1 MNTQTN
7 TQNTY
12 TVEEVATML
21 LALSGRVDNIEAQLS
36 KKSLKKTAKPKRSAE
51 EIEADKM
58 RKQAAKDAKKLA
70 AAEAKA
76 AKKLAAEQAKA
87 EKLAAKQAKKLAAEQ
102 AKAEKKLADEKV
114 KAEKKLAAAQA
125 KAEKLAAK
133 EAKKAAKG
141 PSLDKTYTKKRFN
154 LYRDLKTDDPENQ
167 FKGMNDKFLRIAKK
181 KDGSDTTVYRVS
193 PNNWTEEAT
202 KHFESLEDKWDRKSL
217 PFSPNYVAPEPKI
230 KPAKKKAPKKKKVA
244 KKTLVEQTAVIDTDD
259 ELEEQPPAEY
269 YVHRCFRMSKKSSET
284 TWVRFYNQKIMNQEV
299 KERGL
304 VPLNQWAWMRFPG
317 DDKFNDKTYETNPL
331 APKVGK
337 NIVKDGKVVGNCCES
352 FNPVTEDDK
361 DAETVGQADD
371 EEELDEI
378 EDDDE
383 DLIPDKLEDDIEYDS
398 DGYREFYNP
407 TYDGEALKITKDN
420 RVFKADGITFL
431 GRYNDATLAITN
443 ESSDDSEDDAF
454 GSENDMVDG
463 EVF

>member
-58 RKQAAKDAKKLA
+58 RKQAAKAEKKLK
-70 AAEAKA
+70 AEKLKA
-76 AKKLAAEQAKA
+76 EKKLAAEKLKAEKLAAKQAKKLEDEKLKVEKKLKAEQAKAKKKLEAEKAKA
-87 EKLAAKQAKKLAAEQ
+87 EKLAAKQAKKLA
-102 AKAEKKLADEKV
+102 
-114 KAEKKLAAAQA
+114 
-125 KAEKLAAK
+125 
-133 EAKKAAKG
+133 KG
-141 PSLDKTYTKKRFN
+141 PSLKDCTKKPFN
-154 LYRDLKTDDPENQ
+154 LYSDLKPTDDDNR
-167 FKGMNDKFLRIAKK
+167 FKGLNGSTLRIARK
-181 KDGSDTTVYRVS
+181 KDGSDTTVYRVM
-193 PNNWTEEAT
+193 PENWTEEAI
-202 KHFESLEDKWDRKSL
+202 KHFDSLEDKWNRKGL
-217 PFSPNYVAPEPKI
+217 PFSPDYVAPEPKI
-230 KPAKKKAPKKKKVA
+230 KSAKKKATKKKKAA
-244 KKTLVEQTAVIDTDD
+244 KKTLVEQTVVDDTDD

-269 YVHRCFRMSKKSSET
+269 SVHRCFRMSEKSSEI
-284 TWVRFYNQKIMNQEV
+284 TWIQYSGDDAMKSMI
-299 KERGL
+299 KARGL
-304 VPLNQWAWMRFPG
+304 VPLNQWAYMRFSG
-317 DDKFNDKTYETNPL
+317 DDQFNDKIYEANPL

-352 FNPVTEDDK
+352 FNPLTEDNK
-361 DAETVGQADD
+361 DAETVAQADD

-383 DLIPDKLEDDIEYDS
+383 ELIPDTLDWVANEYDS
-398 DGYREFYNP
+398 DGYRDFSHWN
-407 TYDGEALKITKDN
+407 YDGETLKITKDN
-420 RVFKADGITFL
+420 RVFKADGMTFL
-431 GRYNDATLAITN
+431 GRYNEDTTAITN
-443 ESSDDSEDDAF
+443 ESSSEEEDAF